1 MCAVCKKTAGKLKI
15 VLPSITENI
24 LLYKKTSNFACIR
37 FLGLI
42 CKLARI
48 KSKNL
53 LEVKTEG
60 IMSVICVIDDY

>member
-24 LLYKKTSNFACIR
+24 LLYKKVSNFTCIR
-37 FLGLI
+37 FLG
-42 CKLARI
+42 LARI